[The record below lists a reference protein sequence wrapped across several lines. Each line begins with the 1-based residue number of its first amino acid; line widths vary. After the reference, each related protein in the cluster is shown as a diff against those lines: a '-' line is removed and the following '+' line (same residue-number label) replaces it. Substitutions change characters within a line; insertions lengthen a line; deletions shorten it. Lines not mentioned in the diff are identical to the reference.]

1 MPQPTNRGLDLFRRG
16 TVFGTILGKAS
27 TLGMDVQVRGRV
39 FETLAGVTVTN
50 LFGSTVTLGS
60 QDALLVATVEEMTP
74 RLDIKAFAG
83 VALGAQDG
91 VMVAVVGE
99 EVN

>member
-1 MPQPTNRGLDLFRRG
+1 M
-16 TVFGTILGKAS
+16 
-27 TLGMDVQVRGRV
+27 
-39 FETLAGVTVTN
+39 TN
-50 LFGSTVTLGS
+50 LFGSIVTLGS